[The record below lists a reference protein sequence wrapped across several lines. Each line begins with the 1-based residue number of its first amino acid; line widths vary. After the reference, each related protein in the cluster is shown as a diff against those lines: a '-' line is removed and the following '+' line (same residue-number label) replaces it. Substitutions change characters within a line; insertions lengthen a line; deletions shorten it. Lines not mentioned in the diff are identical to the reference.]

1 MKGKIIFM
9 SMKRKDKVDK
19 NKSKKEKNS
28 FLSLLTA
35 SDESLIDIMPYKR
48 ITEEGFLLDKNDEYQ
63 VFLRIKTYD
72 FQSMND
78 EDLESLINVFT
89 TMTRVYVDP
98 IKYISLTYK
107 TETHKQQKFYEDKIA
122 NYEKQLLDETISNR
136 QVEVINNKRLRAIEE
151 LNRMEFI
158 EKRLK
163 DKMFIV
169 VLYAKDKRKLVENIR
184 TIQRQGSRSFGLQVI
199 NQRAMLESIVTSLIN
214 MKTD

>member
-1 MKGKIIFM
+1 M
-9 SMKRKDKVDK
+9 SLKRNNKADKNNLKKDKD
-19 NKSKKEKNS
+19 NFLS
-28 FLSLLTA
+28 FLTP

-48 ITEEGFLLDKNDEYQ
+48 ITEEGFILDKNNEYQ

-78 EDLESLINVFT
+78 DDLESLINVFT
-89 TMTRVYVDP
+89 TMTRVYVDT
-98 IKYISLTYK
+98 IKYISLTYP
-107 TETHKQQKFYEDKIA
+107 TETYNQQKFYNDKIVT
-122 NYEKQLLDETISNR
+122 YEKRLLSESISNR

-151 LNRMEFI
+151 LNRMEYI

-184 TIQRQGSRSFGLQVI
+184 TLQRQGSRVFGLQVI
-199 NQRAMLESIVTSLIN
+199 NKISMLESIISSLIN